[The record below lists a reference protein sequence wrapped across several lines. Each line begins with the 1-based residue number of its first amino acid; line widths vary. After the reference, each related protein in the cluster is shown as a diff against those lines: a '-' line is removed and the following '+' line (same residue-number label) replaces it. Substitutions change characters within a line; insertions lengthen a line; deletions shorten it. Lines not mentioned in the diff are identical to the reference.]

1 MEGRPASEPA
11 LSVVLA
17 TPDDY
22 ESLHLTMRYLR
33 AQTVRERLEIILVGP
48 TEDVIRAPASDL
60 AGFWGHQRIAVGPV
74 TSISRA
80 NAAAVRRARAPL
92 VALAE
97 DHCFP
102 EAGWAAALI
111 AAHEGPWAVVGPAIR
126 NANPATV
133 VSWCDFVVG
142 YGPWMDPVEAGPA
155 PFLPGHNSCYKKAI
169 LLEYGTRLED
179 MLEAETVM
187 HFDLRRRGHRL
198 SLAPTARAAH
208 TNFALIASWL
218 PVMYHQGRVF
228 GASRAREWG
237 AGRRLLYAGASPLIP
252 AVRLWRC
259 LREMRRL
266 GRAAPS
272 PVRLAPMLALGLVMD
287 GAGQMMGYLFGAG
300 RSVERVARYEFH
312 RFRHV
317 PETDRR
323 AAQGAAPR

>member
-1 MEGRPASEPA
+1 MQGLPALEPV

-22 ESLHLTMRYLR
+22 ESIRLTMRYLR
-33 AQTVRERLEIILVGP
+33 AQTGRERVEILLVGP
-48 TEDVIRAPASDL
+48 TEDAIGAPESDL

-80 NAAAVRRARAPL
+80 NAAAIRRARAPL

-102 EAGWAAALI
+102 ESGWAAALI

-155 PFLPGHNSCYKKAI
+155 PFLPGHNSCYKKVI
-169 LLEYGTRLED
+169 LLEYGDRLED
-179 MLEAETVM
+179 MLEAETVL
-187 HFDLRRRGHRL
+187 HFDLRRRGHQL
-198 SLAPTARAAH
+198 GLAPAARAAH
-208 TNFALIASWL
+208 TNFALTTSWL

-228 GASRAREWG
+228 GAARARAWG
-237 AGRRLLYAGASPLIP
+237 MGRRLLYAAGSPLIP
-252 AVRLWRC
+252 AVRFWRC
-259 LREMRRL
+259 AREIRRC
-266 GRAAPS
+266 GRAGPS
-272 PVRLAPMLALGLVMD
+272 LVRLLPMLSLGLIID

-300 RSVERVARYEFH
+300 RAVERVAHYEFH

-317 PETDRR
+317 PEADRR
-323 AAQGAAPR
+323 AAAVAAPR